1 MVLLAFGFTSCPDV
15 CPTTL
20 AVLAQARKKLGRD
33 GNEVK
38 VVYVTVDPERDDAK
52 RMRKYLAAFDPTFIG
67 GTGTADKLAAV
78 RKEYG
83 IAADKKPAGAG
94 YVVAHSS
101 YTYLIDRAGKLRALM
116 PYGHTAEDYVH
127 DLRILLKN

>member
-1 MVLLAFGFTSCPDV
+1 MAGGALSV
-15 CPTTL
+15 
-20 AVLAQARKKLGRD
+20 R
-33 GNEVK
+33 
-38 VVYVTVDPERDDAK
+38 
-52 RMRKYLAAFDPTFIG
+52 G
-67 GTGTADKLAAV
+67 GTGTAGKLAAV
-78 RKEYG
+78 RQEYG